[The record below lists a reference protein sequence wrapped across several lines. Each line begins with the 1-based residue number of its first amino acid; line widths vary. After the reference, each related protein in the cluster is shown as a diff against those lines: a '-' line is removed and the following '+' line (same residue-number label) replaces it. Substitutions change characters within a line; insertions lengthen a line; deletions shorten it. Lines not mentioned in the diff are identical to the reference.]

1 LNGNKTNE
9 EDALVAKRSFNWTC
23 ISCDKSLD
31 SYNGRLGEY
40 KPWGMMPPKETSPER
55 LG

>member
-1 LNGNKTNE
+1 MEKDNAHE
-9 EDALVAKRSFNWTC
+9 EDALGAKKKAYWSC

-31 SYNGRLGEY
+31 DYNGRLGEY
-40 KPWGMMPPKETSPER
+40 KPWAMMPPKETSPER